1 MTNFKNSRQI
11 KREFLKFPKG
21 KFKIDFKT
29 NLNKLKHTNYKFFSV
44 LWKCIKSTKTKITT
58 CLQMIIII

>member
-29 NLNKLKHTNYKFFSV
+29 NLNKLKHTNYKFFQILSK
-44 LWKCIKSTKTKITT
+44 WTKLK
-58 CLQMIIII
+58 LLLVYE

>member
-29 NLNKLKHTNYKFFSV
+29 NLNKLKHTNYKFFQILS
-44 LWKCIKSTKTKITT
+44 K
-58 CLQMIIII
+58 